1 MSNICIVQT
10 NITDNTSGQICTPPL
25 TATNQEK
32 CTRDSSQP
40 FSLQKWDRYGYGFG
54 SDGYL
59 YDFVKRSPKYAPDYY
74 GYGSDGF
81 LYDFAKRAP
90 RSRYYPKSRNYRYGF
105 GSDGY
110 LYDFVK
116 K

>member
-1 MSNICIVQT
+1 MDRSALL
-10 NITDNTSGQICTPPL
+10 SPPPIRRSAPG
-25 TATNQEK
+25 TAL
-32 CTRDSSQP
+32 SS